1 MELSHRG
8 KKGVP
13 VVSQKLTIAIV
24 GLRFGGEF
32 VPLYA
37 NHPNVSQV
45 VICDTDPEVSDQM
58 AARFNIQ
65 EQRPDLDAVLADDHI
80 DAVHL
85 ATPIPLHAEQSQSTL
100 QAGKHC
106 ACAVPMAL
114 SLDDIEAVIKAQRT
128 SGKTY
133 MMMETAVKTREF
145 LWAQEQ
151 VAQDRLGRIQFLR
164 GTHYQAMESWG
175 RHLGSLPR
183 YWWGLPPML
192 YGTHAIAPVLALAN
206 TRASHVH
213 CFGSGRMQPK
223 LQEQYGNPFPVETAI
238 FRLEGTDVAA
248 EVTKSLFQTA
258 RAVTESFSVYGEHM
272 SFEWQ
277 QLENDPSIV
286 FRMTEQPGR
295 ANRSSES
302 TELQAMQV
310 TSERFTA
317 PDRPDLLPAE
327 IARFTQ
333 PTAEDRAGH
342 RGSHPHLVH
351 EFVRAIVEDRVPAMD
366 AITAANW
373 TGAGISAHESAMQ
386 NGAGVAIPNFD
397 DI

>member
-1 MELSHRG
+1 
-8 KKGVP
+8 
-13 VVSQKLTIAIV
+13 VSKKLTIAVV
-24 GLRFGGEF
+24 GLGFGGEF
-32 VPLYA
+32 IPLYA
-37 NHPNVSQV
+37 NHPDVSQV
-45 VICDTDPEVSDQM
+45 VICDTDPEVTGQM
-58 AARFNIQ
+58 AGRFNVQ
-65 EQRPDLDAVLADDHI
+65 EQRRDLDAVLADDQI

-85 ATPIPLHAEQSQSTL
+85 ATPIPIHAEQSQSTL

-114 SLDDIEAVIKAQRT
+114 NLADIEAVIKAQRT

-133 MMMETAVKTREF
+133 MMMETAVRTREF

-151 VAQDRLGRIQFLR
+151 VAQGRLGRIQFLR

-175 RHLGSLPR
+175 RHPGSLPR
-183 YWWGLPPML
+183 YWWGLPPMF

-213 CFGSGRMQPK
+213 CFGSGRMRPE
-223 LQEQYGNPFPVETAI
+223 LEEHYGNPFPVETAI

-258 RAVTESFSVYGEHM
+258 RAVTESFSVYGEHA

-277 QLENDPSIV
+277 QLEDDPSIV
-286 FRMTEQPGR
+286 FRMTELPRGADKSAR
-295 ANRSSES
+295 S
-302 TELQAMQV
+302 TELQGMQV

-327 IARFTQ
+327 ISRFTQ

-351 EFVRAIVEDRVPAMD
+351 EFVRAIVEDRPPAID

-373 TGAGISAHESAMQ
+373 TGAGIAAHESAMQ
-386 NGAGVAIPNFD
+386 DGAGVDVPDFNAL
-397 DI
+397 